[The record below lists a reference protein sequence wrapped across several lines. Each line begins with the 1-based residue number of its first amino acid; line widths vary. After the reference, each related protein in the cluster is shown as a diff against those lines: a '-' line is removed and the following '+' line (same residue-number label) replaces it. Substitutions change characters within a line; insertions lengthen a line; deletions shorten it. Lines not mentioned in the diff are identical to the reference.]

1 MVGATTIAQGLV
13 TLSLTLIL
21 MWTERGPREVGV
33 QRYRTVC
40 NSEHVPMEV
49 ASLCQGWFKAIGVLV
64 SPEHSLLSFWWQQS
78 LTVAIPVHTLGMSR
92 RHGLNRTDHPMYSIY
107 NIQLFDLL
115 TLNKTTINWIKDQ
128 FDDVLNFNKSTFTQ
142 LLYFIFE
149 SLTIHGFVSNF
160 TLAQARPWKAVF

>member
-1 MVGATTIAQGLV
+1 M
-13 TLSLTLIL
+13 
-21 MWTERGPREVGV
+21 
-33 QRYRTVC
+33 VC

-49 ASLCQGWFKAIGVLV
+49 ASLCQGWFKAVGVLV
-64 SPEHSLLSFWWQQS
+64 SPEHSLLSVWWQQS

-142 LLYFIFE
+142 SLYFIFE
-149 SLTIHGFVSNF
+149 SLTTPDRSELVREWHLISQSSYPVAPHFSIIF
-160 TLAQARPWKAVF
+160 MPSFQFS

>member
-1 MVGATTIAQGLV
+1 MW
-13 TLSLTLIL
+13 SLRV
-21 MWTERGPREVGV
+21 RGKLEYSNTG
-33 QRYRTVC
+33 RY
-40 NSEHVPMEV
+40 V
-49 ASLCQGWFKAIGVLV
+49 AVNMYPWKLHPFAQGWFKAIGVLV

-115 TLNKTTINWIKDQ
+115 TLNKTTINWINDQ

-149 SLTIHGFVSNF
+149 SLTMPDPNPDPEPYAYSLRLSF
-160 TLAQARPWKAVF
+160 TAPRALKPEPLPRPG